1 MANIGLRITKASDD
15 DMMWALTLMN
25 VIEAVANNEM
35 PPELAKEAG
44 ELGERYDSKD
54 REHNRALVLYLQT
67 MHHARPGALTRILFG
82 LSALTNPENQ
92 IIDPDAEFIALHP
105 KIKQALERAAAP
117 QPDPPTHVYVASRVH
132 HAKVWQGIRERY
144 PILTTWI
151 DEAGEGETDDLGEL
165 WGRIRAEIEASRALV
180 LYLRPGDFPLKGA
193 LIEVGMALAMG
204 KPVHVAMRGVEVEP
218 RSMRPIGS
226 WLHHPLVTRYLGEND
241 LDDAMHA
248 AATASADQNG
258 QDGAAA

>member
-1 MANIGLRITKASDD
+1 MRPHRS
-15 DMMWALTLMN
+15 
-25 VIEAVANNEM
+25 
-35 PPELAKEAG
+35 
-44 ELGERYDSKD
+44 
-54 REHNRALVLYLQT
+54 QT
-67 MHHARPGALTRILFG
+67 
-82 LSALTNPENQ
+82 S
-92 IIDPDAEFIALHP
+92 
-105 KIKQALERAAAP
+105 
-117 QPDPPTHVYVASRVH
+117 PPTCMSLLACTTPRCGRDCAS
-132 HAKVWQGIRERY
+132 GIV
-144 PILTTWI
+144 LTTWI

-165 WGRIRAEIEASRALV
+165 WSRIRAEIEASRALV

-241 LDDAMHA
+241 LDDAMR
-248 AATASADQNG
+248 AATASGDQNG

>member
-15 DMMWALTLMN
+15 DMMWGLTLMN

-44 ELGERYDSKD
+44 ALGERYDSKD

-105 KIKQALERAAAP
+105 RIKQALDRATAP
-117 QPDPPTHVYVASRVH
+117 PPTHVYVASRVH
-132 HAKVWQGIRERY
+132 HAAVWQGLRARY

-165 WGRIRAEIEASRALV
+165 WNRIRAEIEASRALV

-241 LDDAMHA
+241 LEDAMRA
-248 AATASADQNG
+248 AALQGDQNG
-258 QDGAAA
+258 QEASAG